1 VPLLL
6 GSQLGDEAGEACGF
20 ETELQAVLEHVDP
33 LDQELQQAG
42 LLGREE
48 LGPERIEPFEGITN
62 LALGQPDVGEETLEG
77 RPLRLALP

>member
-1 VPLLL
+1 MGQEL
-6 GSQLGDEAGEACGF
+6 GHEAGESGGLEAQL
-20 ETELQAVLEHVDP
+20 EPVLLHVDA
-33 LDQELQQAG
+33 LDQELQQAS

-77 RPLRLALP
+77 WPLRLALP